1 MDKTMLV
8 NSMDISYDAYAPNSN
23 FKDQKDFDHINREK
37 TQPHKLMDS
46 GYKKPV
52 LY

>member
-1 MDKTMLV
+1 MLV
-8 NSMDISYDAYAPNSN
+8 NSMDISYDAHAPNT
-23 FKDQKDFDHINREK
+23 KLKGQEDFDHIKREK

-52 LY
+52 LH